1 MWKIARA
8 WLVLLSSSA
17 TGSTKEREKMRHRRR
32 KNLLRGLILAFATG
46 AIVVPT
52 AQARVSSYQAV
63 KTQQERSAFNQLYPP
78 AALRA
83 LALRSE
89 AMNQRYQELSVRPD
103 NRAGAL
109 GVEATPVI
117 SDLTEVQ
124 RHMAANQILS
134 QSVATGPD
142 NRAGFRGPGAVEI
155 RTPELVTVKGDG
167 FHWKDASVGAGTAIG
182 ITLVLMSGLA
192 LSRRRQ
198 SELAV

>member
-1 MWKIARA
+1 
-8 WLVLLSSSA
+8 
-17 TGSTKEREKMRHRRR
+17 MRHRRR
-32 KNLLRGLILAFATG
+32 KNLLRGLILAFATA

-63 KTQQERSAFNQLYPP
+63 KAQQERSAFNQLYPP

-124 RHMAANQILS
+124 RHMAANEVLS

-142 NRAGFRGPGAVEI
+142 NRAGIRGPGAVEI